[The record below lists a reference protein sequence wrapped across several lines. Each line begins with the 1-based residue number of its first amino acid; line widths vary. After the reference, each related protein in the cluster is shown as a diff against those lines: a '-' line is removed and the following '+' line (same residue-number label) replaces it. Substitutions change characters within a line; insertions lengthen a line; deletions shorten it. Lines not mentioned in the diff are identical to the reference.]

1 MSQATETN
9 SPYGTEDEISLSEL
23 FSTLWASR
31 WLILSSSL
39 IAAGIA
45 AAIAFSLPVY
55 YRSEVL
61 VMPVSSES
69 SSGALANLAG
79 QFGGLASLAGI
90 GGGGDGKK
98 SEAIATLGSRA
109 LTEDFIQANQLL
121 PVLFAQEWDAQENA
135 WRKDLKKTPTLWEGV
150 KKFSTK
156 IRAISNDKK
165 TGLVTLSMEWT
176 DPALAAAWANQLVQR
191 TNDTLRERAIATS
204 RRNLAYLNDQ
214 LEKTSVVELRQSIF
228 RLTEAEIKNIMLAEG
243 NREYAFKVIDPA
255 VVPEEKSR
263 PRRGRIIIGALAA
276 ALMLSSLWV
285 LLRASRESR

>member
-1 MSQATETN
+1 M
-9 SPYGTEDEISLSEL
+9 SPYEETRADLQNDDEISLSEI
-23 FSTLWASR
+23 FEMLWGSR
-31 WLILSSSL
+31 RL
-39 IAAGIA
+39 IASVSVLSTAIA

-61 VMPVSSES
+61 VMPASSEHS
-69 SSGALANLAG
+69 GGALSNIAG

-90 GGGGDGKK
+90 SGGGDGKK

-109 LTEDFIQANQLL
+109 LTEDFIQANKLL
-121 PVLFAQEWDAQENA
+121 PVLFAKEWDAKANA
-135 WRKDLKKTPTLWEGV
+135 WHKDLKKRPTEWQGV
-150 KKFSTK
+150 KHFSEK

-165 TGLVTLSMEWT
+165 TGLVTLSIEWT

-204 RRNLAYLNDQ
+204 RRNLAYLDAQ
-214 LEKTSVVELRQSIF
+214 LEKTSVIELRQSIF

-243 NREYAFKVIDPA
+243 NKEYAFKIIDPA

-263 PRRGRIIIGALAA
+263 PKRGQMIVGGLAIALV
-276 ALMLSSLWV
+276 LSSLFV
-285 LLRASRESR
+285 LLRGSRKRQ